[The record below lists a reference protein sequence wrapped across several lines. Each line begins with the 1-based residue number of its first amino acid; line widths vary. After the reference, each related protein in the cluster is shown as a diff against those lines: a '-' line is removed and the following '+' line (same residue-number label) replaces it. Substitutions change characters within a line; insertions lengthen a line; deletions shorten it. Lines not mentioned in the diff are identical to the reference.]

1 MPVDITA
8 LKGMTRA
15 EQLAWADKYA
25 GVAPGTMDGIWRT
38 ETGRGSHPTL
48 IGPETKWGTAKGHFQ
63 ALDST
68 NETISK
74 RIGKPLDRFDFTES
88 LVGAATLM
96 QENRQRYGDDAKAVM
111 AYHGGTNQANWG
123 PKTKDYLQKVLGVAA
138 PAIDTARKAVPKDDR
153 SIEELMDIRGEDVE
167 RAFADGS
174 TAKATKA
181 APVVPPRSIETLG
194 PDVSTLMPAVIAE
207 QNAKDVAA
215 EKLRQDTPFFGSLY
229 SEQDSV
235 VKAAYQKTM
244 QPKFNFIMQTFSDV
258 PRDDDPAFLQ
268 HLQEKGLDELAGF
281 NDDERDI
288 LLEANNW
295 DDFQNRKFQI
305 SEDRANNTVLNRTG
319 TAGQLGA
326 MFIGGSLD
334 PMTWATGLAATKAF
348 AAAGYGSYALAAQGR
363 GGAALGS
370 LLAEN
375 VVANVAYD
383 AAEQAV
389 GAHRSVQDYAISAA
403 TGLLPF
409 AMGARGIS
417 KAATI
422 GLHNRMLR
430 EGLERQ
436 KVHLDRAVEQLGPD
450 ATGAELSA
458 LATKLEHDAL
468 AADAA
473 ARSRPSAEG
482 DRIDAPALDDAELKQ
497 MELDAAEATTAPVAQ
512 PEVTG
517 TPLPAAAPE
526 VAVAPAGPAP
536 EPVLPADLS
545 KIAPRYGQRELT
557 FANDLDRAAYA
568 IGTTGKL
575 SKRDADLLA
584 FVQTHTGLDE
594 AAARAYGRKVR
605 DAVKAEGK
613 KLGDHNKPGDGIA
626 VPPSRM
632 DFPTIDTEF
641 KSPTA
646 HLDELQA
653 AGATAAR
660 EGLLEDQ
667 QLALDDVAL
676 KEWGY
681 TSTKDTILATGPGTH
696 LDAGADPRLANGHAI
711 RAIEQLRQQFLPE
724 LSITFNRGRGTGADG
739 EAAIFG
745 PKHAGI
751 TLARLDNMSVLAHE
765 FGHLILHHR
774 IRTASPEVA
783 RAMIAEVAKWSKQ
796 LNAPGKATDA
806 AMRRFGLTHA
816 KPTTIT
822 GGALLGDAI
831 EGSLGKALRDALP
844 GEDGLKHIQY
854 LKQFDEYG
862 AEQFVKYVESHIT
875 GDLNAGLTL
884 TQQMTVKLKELV
896 KSLLDVF
903 KVAKKKGLIK
913 PSEGFEQFFTDVLR
927 KQVQEP
933 KASAKAPAASRAVQA
948 PAQAKPAA
956 VDPIDI
962 KYGLDNLP
970 ANTPR
975 ERAEKKVIREL
986 LRKAEAWDAANP
998 TDANKVK
1005 TIMNNSLFNLAT
1017 PGSILASSDSPLA
1030 RQIAGTVLEHAQGA
1044 SGRRQTVAIR
1054 AHTLNREFV
1063 GNGIILFNQ
1072 NYSVWRNQRA
1082 GRVKGAVNDMFKG
1095 DLRNEFNRAVML
1107 EQEARLWGHASTPD
1121 VSVARA
1127 ADALTTSMER
1137 MRLAQIN
1144 EKTPGWAN
1152 LPETS
1157 RGYMPHSIDA
1167 KKYLATVA
1175 NDPAIERA
1183 FKATLVKQLKT
1194 IEKMDDAFADKVAG
1208 MYLSHART
1216 NALGGGEIPANIRD
1230 PGAADYVRQAMK
1242 AAGLTKDEVEAF
1254 AGRLSAGAPSHTKK
1268 RLKLDLSEQF
1278 TDSKGN
1284 TVRLLD
1290 IFNTDPIDLLRRQSR
1305 KVSGEVA
1312 LMGNGIAGS
1321 AGMETIRRALE
1332 FRAAGTGDPKA
1343 RLAEMEAFDQISAEI
1358 LGRPFG
1364 DASPAWLDGALT
1376 ANATANLGGMGITQ
1390 LGEYINTATG
1400 IGIDGTLKAM
1410 ASAPR
1415 LRAEI
1420 HALARGEKVNNS
1432 ILESIELPDGGGEF
1446 GLTNYKMVTLYDNP
1460 AAVYDGYGTSGVGAG
1475 TRLLR
1480 AASFGLSSISAHRL
1494 IHAIQTRGVA
1504 EQITLKAIR
1513 YIRDGGESIALR
1525 DMGFDDATVAALKAD
1540 LPNMVTWGPNG
1551 GVAKFDL
1558 RKATNKEAAAKF
1570 ITAVHRGSAQLIQ
1583 DSFVGEKGK
1592 WQHSG
1597 VGKVLS
1603 QFRNFPLLA
1612 AEKQWGRQRGNRGA
1626 VVASL
1631 MLLAST
1637 GAILP
1642 LVYARVALNAAG
1654 RPDRDEY
1661 IDKMT
1666 TPYALARA
1674 ALNYVSMAG
1683 MAGDLMDVLS
1693 GTAQAVAPEA
1703 AASFT
1708 GTTRTGRAPTLAG
1721 IVPLLGYGDELLG
1734 IPGAIGKGN
1743 PFAIAQT
1750 LPLSNV
1756 PWLTPIMNT
1765 LRPE

>member
-25 GVAPGTMDGIWRT
+25 GVSPGTMDGIWRT

-111 AYHGGTNQANWG
+111 AYHGGTNQKNWG
-123 PKTKDYLQKVLGVAA
+123 PKTKDYLQKVLGVDA
-138 PAIDTARKAVPKDDR
+138 PALDTSRKAPAVDDR
-153 SIEELMDIRGEDVE
+153 SIEDLMNVRGVDVE
-167 RAFADGS
+167 RAFADGA
-174 TAKATKA
+174 TAKAGKA

-229 SEQDSV
+229 SEEDSI

-268 HLQEKGLDELAGF
+268 HLQEKGMDELAGF

-326 MFIGGSLD
+326 LFVGGSLD

-383 AAEQAV
+383 AAEQAI

-417 KAATI
+417 KAATL

-430 EGLERQ
+430 EGIERQ

-450 ATGAELSA
+450 ATGPELSA
-458 LATKLEHDAL
+458 LATKLEADAL

-473 ARSRPSAEG
+473 ARARPSAEG
-482 DRIDAPALDDAELKQ
+482 DRIDAPSLDDAELKQ
-497 MELDAAEATTAPVAQ
+497 MEADAA
-512 PEVTG
+512 
-517 TPLPAAAPE
+517 TP
-526 VAVAPAGPAP
+526 
-536 EPVLPADLS
+536 
-545 KIAPRYGQRELT
+545 
-557 FANDLDRAAYA
+557 
-568 IGTTGKL
+568 
-575 SKRDADLLA
+575 
-584 FVQTHTGLDE
+584 
-594 AAARAYGRKVR
+594 
-605 DAVKAEGK
+605 
-613 KLGDHNKPGDGIA
+613 A
-626 VPPSRM
+626 VPPARM
-632 DFPTIDTEF
+632 DFPSLDTEF
-641 KSPTA
+641 RAPDA
-646 HLDELQA
+646 HLKDLEA
-653 AGATAAR
+653 AGATGSR
-660 EGLLEDQ
+660 EGQLEGQ
-667 QLALDDVAL
+667 QLGLIQQDLTD
-676 KEWGY
+676 WGFK
-681 TSTKDTILATGPGTH
+681 TNVDTILASAPGTH
-696 LDAGADPRLANGHAI
+696 LDVGTSAALKNSPALK
-711 RAIEQLRQQFLPE
+711 AIEGLRQQFLPE
-724 LSITFNRGRGTGADG
+724 VSITFSKGRGTGADG
-739 EAAIFG
+739 TAALFG
-745 PKHAGI
+745 PKHAGM
-751 TLARLDNMSVLAHE
+751 TLDNLNNMSVLAHE
-765 FGHLILHHR
+765 FGHIVLHHR
-774 IRTASPEVA
+774 LRTASPEVA
-783 RAMIAEVAKWSKQ
+783 KLMIAEVAKWSKQ

-806 AMRRFGLTHA
+806 AMRRMGLTNA
-816 KPTTIT
+816 SPNTVT

-844 GEDGLKHIQY
+844 GDEGLKHIQY
-854 LKQFDEYG
+854 LKKFDEYG

-884 TQQMTVKLKELV
+884 TQQMTVKLKELI

-903 KVAKKKGLIK
+903 KVAREKGLIK
-913 PSEGFEQFFTDVLR
+913 PSEGFEQFFTSVLR

-933 KASAKAPAASRAVQA
+933 KASAKAPAASQAVST
-948 PAQAKPAA
+948 PAQAKAA
-956 VDPIDI
+956 PVDPIDI

-1072 NYSVWRNQRA
+1072 NYTVWRNQRA

-1095 DLRNEFNRAVML
+1095 DLRDEFNRAVML
-1107 EQEARLWGHASTPD
+1107 EQEARLWGHVSTPD
-1121 VSVARA
+1121 LSVARA
-1127 ADALTTSMER
+1127 ADGLTTSMER

-1343 RLAEMEAFDQISAEI
+1343 RLAEMEAFDQISAEL

-1480 AASFGLSSISAHRL
+1480 AASFGLSAISAHRL
-1494 IHAIQTRGVA
+1494 VHAIQTRGVA

-1525 DMGFDDATVAALKAD
+1525 DMGFDDAMVAALKAD

-1570 ITAVHRGSAQLIQ
+1570 ITAVHRGSA
-1583 DSFVGEKGK
+1583 
-1592 WQHSG
+1592 
-1597 VGKVLS
+1597 
-1603 QFRNFPLLA
+1603 
-1612 AEKQWGRQRGNRGA
+1612 
-1626 VVASL
+1626 
-1631 MLLAST
+1631 
-1637 GAILP
+1637 
-1642 LVYARVALNAAG
+1642 
-1654 RPDRDEY
+1654 
-1661 IDKMT
+1661 
-1666 TPYALARA
+1666 
-1674 ALNYVSMAG
+1674 
-1683 MAGDLMDVLS
+1683 
-1693 GTAQAVAPEA
+1693 
-1703 AASFT
+1703 
-1708 GTTRTGRAPTLAG
+1708 
-1721 IVPLLGYGDELLG
+1721 
-1734 IPGAIGKGN
+1734 
-1743 PFAIAQT
+1743 
-1750 LPLSNV
+1750 
-1756 PWLTPIMNT
+1756 
-1765 LRPE
+1765 

>member
-74 RIGKPLDRFDFTES
+74 RVGKPLDRFDFTDS

-123 PKTKDYLQKVLGVAA
+123 PKTKDYLKKVLGVDA
-138 PAIDTARKAVPKDDR
+138 PAIDTARKAAPKDNR
-153 SIEELMDIRGEDVE
+153 SIEELMDVRGEDVE
-167 RAFADGS
+167 RAFADGA

-229 SEQDSV
+229 SEQDSL

-281 NDDERDI
+281 SDDERDI

-363 GGAALGS
+363 GAAALGS

-383 AAEQAV
+383 AAEQAI

-409 AMGARGIS
+409 ALGARGIS

-430 EGLERQ
+430 EGIERQ

-458 LATKLEHDAL
+458 LATKLEADAL

-497 MELDAAEATTAPVAQ
+497 MELDAAE
-512 PEVTG
+512 
-517 TPLPAAAPE
+517 
-526 VAVAPAGPAP
+526 
-536 EPVLPADLS
+536 
-545 KIAPRYGQRELT
+545 
-557 FANDLDRAAYA
+557 
-568 IGTTGKL
+568 
-575 SKRDADLLA
+575 
-584 FVQTHTGLDE
+584 GLQ
-594 AAARAYGRKVR
+594 A
-605 DAVKAEGK
+605 
-613 KLGDHNKPGDGIA
+613 
-626 VPPSRM
+626 PSRTE

-646 HLDELQA
+646 HLDELQE
-653 AGATAAR
+653 AGATTAR
-660 EGLLEDQ
+660 EGMMEGQ

-681 TSTKDTILATGPGTH
+681 SSTKETILATGPGTH
-696 LDAGADPRLANGHAI
+696 LDAGVNPAFKNSHAVK
-711 RAIEQLRQQFLPE
+711 AIENLRQQFIPE
-724 LSITFNRGRGTGADG
+724 VSITFNRGRGTGGDG

-745 PKHAGI
+745 PNHAGI
-751 TLARLDNMSVLAHE
+751 TLNDPNNMSVLAHE

-783 RAMIAEVAKWSKQ
+783 RAMIAEVSKWSKQ
-796 LNAPGKATDA
+796 LNAPGKAQGA
-806 AMRRFGLTHA
+806 AMRRYGLTHA
-816 KPTTIT
+816 SNQTVT

-844 GEDGLKHIQY
+844 GEQGLEHIQY
-854 LKQFDEYG
+854 LKKFDEYG
-862 AEQFVKYVESHIT
+862 AEQFVKYVESHLT

-884 TQQMTVKLKELV
+884 TQQMTVRLKDII

-903 KVAKKKGLIK
+903 KVAREKGLIK

-933 KASAKAPAASRAVQA
+933 KASAKAPAASQAVQA

-1137 MRLAQIN
+1137 MRLAQID

-1494 IHAIQTRGVA
+1494 IHAVQTRGVA

-1513 YIRDGGESIALR
+1513 YIRDGGESVALR

-1540 LPNMVTWGPNG
+1540 LSNMVTWGPNG

>member
-38 ETGRGSHPTL
+38 ETGRGSHPTM

-74 RIGKPLDRFDFTES
+74 RVGKPLDRFDFTES

-123 PKTKDYLQKVLGVAA
+123 PKTKDYLQKVLGVDA
-138 PAIDTARKAVPKDDR
+138 PAVDTARKAAPKDDR
-153 SIEELMDIRGEDVE
+153 SIEELMDVRGEDVE
-167 RAFADGS
+167 RAFADGA
-174 TAKATKA
+174 TAKAGKA

-229 SEQDSV
+229 SEEDSI

-295 DDFQNRKFQI
+295 DDYNNRKFQI

-334 PMTWATGLAATKAF
+334 PMTWATGLGATKAF
-348 AAAGYGSYALAAQGR
+348 AAAGYGSYSLAAAGRGTAALA
-363 GGAALGS
+363 S
-370 LLAEN
+370 LAAEN

-383 AAEQAV
+383 AAEQAI

-430 EGLERQ
+430 ESIERQ

-458 LATKLEHDAL
+458 LATKLEADAL

-473 ARSRPSAEG
+473 ARSRPSAED

-497 MELDAAEATTAPVAQ
+497 MELDAAEGLQ
-512 PEVTG
+512 
-517 TPLPAAAPE
+517 
-526 VAVAPAGPAP
+526 APART
-536 EPVLPADLS
+536 E
-545 KIAPRYGQRELT
+545 
-557 FANDLDRAAYA
+557 
-568 IGTTGKL
+568 
-575 SKRDADLLA
+575 
-584 FVQTHTGLDE
+584 
-594 AAARAYGRKVR
+594 
-605 DAVKAEGK
+605 
-613 KLGDHNKPGDGIA
+613 
-626 VPPSRM
+626 
-632 DFPTIDTEF
+632 DFPTLDTEF
-641 KSPTA
+641 QSPTA

-660 EGLLEDQ
+660 EGMLEGQ
-667 QLALDDVAL
+667 QLMLDDVAL

-681 TSTKDTILATGPGTH
+681 TSTKESILATGPGTH
-696 LDAGADPRLANGHAI
+696 IDAGADPRLANSPAVK
-711 RAIEQLRQQFLPE
+711 AIENLRQQFIPE
-724 LSITFNRGRGTGADG
+724 VSITFNRGLGTRGDPG

-751 TLARLDNMSVLAHE
+751 TLNDPNNMSVLAHE

-783 RAMIAEVAKWSKQ
+783 RAMIAEVSKWSKQ
-796 LNAPGKATDA
+796 LNVPGKAQGA

-816 KPTTIT
+816 SNKTIT

-903 KVAKKKGLIK
+903 KTAKEKGLIK
-913 PSEGFEQFFTDVLR
+913 PSEGFEKFFTDVLR
-927 KQVQEP
+927 QQVQEP
-933 KASAKAPAASRAVQA
+933 KASAKAPAASQSVQA
-948 PAQAKPAA
+948 PAQAKAQP

-1030 RQIAGTVLEHAQGA
+1030 RMVAGTVLEHAQGA

-1054 AHTLNREFV
+1054 AHVLHREFV
-1063 GNGIILFNQ
+1063 GNSIILFNQ
-1072 NYSVWRNQRA
+1072 NYSVWRNQRT

-1095 DLRNEFNRAVML
+1095 DLRDEFNRAVML
-1107 EQEARLWGHASTPD
+1107 EQEARLWGHASTAD
-1121 VSVARA
+1121 MSVKRA
-1127 ADALTTSMER
+1127 ADALTTSEDR
-1137 MRLAQIN
+1137 MRLAQIDG
-1144 EKTPGWAN
+1144 KTPGWAN
-1152 LPETS
+1152 LPDTS
-1157 RGYMPHSIDA
+1157 WGYMSHSIAA
-1167 KKYLATVA
+1167 KKYLATIA
-1175 NDPAIERA
+1175 KDPAIERA

-1194 IEKMDDAFADKVAG
+1194 IEKMDDAWADKVAG

-1242 AAGLTKDEVEAF
+1242 AAGLTKDEVEAY

-1268 RLKLDLSEQF
+1268 RLKLDLSEKFQ
-1278 TDSKGN
+1278 DSNGN
-1284 TVRLLD
+1284 TVQLLD

-1305 KVSGEVA
+1305 RVSGEVA

-1376 ANATANLGGMGITQ
+1376 ANATANLGGMVITQ

-1432 ILESIELPDGGGEF
+1432 ILESLELPDGGGEF

-1494 IHAIQTRGVA
+1494 VHAVQTRGVA

-1525 DMGFDDATVAALKAD
+1525 DMGFDDAMVAALKAD

-1708 GTTRTGRAPTLAG
+1708 GTTRTGRAPSLSG

>member
-1 MPVDITA
+1 MPVDITE

-25 GVAPGTMDGIWRT
+25 GVSPGTMDGIWRT
-38 ETGRGSHPTL
+38 ETGRGSHPTM

-63 ALDST
+63 ALDKT
-68 NETISK
+68 HAKIEK
-74 RIGKPLDRFDFTES
+74 RLGIALDRFDFTES
-88 LVGAATLM
+88 LVGGAETM
-96 QENRQRYGDDAKAVM
+96 RENRAKFNTDADAVKAFYGGWNKD
-111 AYHGGTNQANWG
+111 HWG
-123 PKTKDYLQKVLGVAA
+123 PKTADYERKVLGTNA
-138 PAIDTARKAVPKDDR
+138 PAIGTARKAAPKDDR
-153 SIEELMDIRGEDVE
+153 SIEELMDVRGVDVE
-167 RAFADGS
+167 RAFADGA
-174 TAKATKA
+174 TAKAGKA

-215 EKLRQDTPFFGSLY
+215 EKRRQDTPFFGSLY
-229 SEQDSV
+229 SEQDSL

-281 NDDERDI
+281 SDDERDI

-363 GGAALGS
+363 GAAALTS
-370 LLAEN
+370 LAAEN

-383 AAEQAV
+383 AAEQAI

-430 EGLERQ
+430 EGIERQ

-458 LATKLEHDAL
+458 LATKLEADAL

-473 ARSRPSAEG
+473 QRARPSAEG

-497 MELDAAEATTAPVAQ
+497 MELDAAEGLQ
-512 PEVTG
+512 
-517 TPLPAAAPE
+517 
-526 VAVAPAGPAP
+526 APART
-536 EPVLPADLS
+536 E
-545 KIAPRYGQRELT
+545 
-557 FANDLDRAAYA
+557 
-568 IGTTGKL
+568 
-575 SKRDADLLA
+575 
-584 FVQTHTGLDE
+584 
-594 AAARAYGRKVR
+594 
-605 DAVKAEGK
+605 
-613 KLGDHNKPGDGIA
+613 
-626 VPPSRM
+626 
-632 DFPTIDTEF
+632 DFPTSGTEF

-660 EGLLEDQ
+660 EGMLEGQ
-667 QLALDDVAL
+667 QLALDDQAL
-676 KEWGY
+676 KAWGY
-681 TSTKDTILATGPGTH
+681 TTPKETILATGPGTH

-711 RAIEQLRQQFLPE
+711 KAIEQLRQQFLPE

-765 FGHLILHHR
+765 FGHLVLHHR
-774 IRTASPEVA
+774 IRTATPEVA
-783 RAMIAEVAKWSKQ
+783 RAMIAEVTKWSKQ
-796 LNAPGKATDA
+796 LNAPGKATAA
-806 AMRRFGLTHA
+806 AMRRFGLTNA
-816 KPTTIT
+816 KPDTIT
-822 GGALLGDAI
+822 GGALLGDAL
-831 EGSLGKALRDALP
+831 EGSLGKALRDAMP
-844 GEDGLKHIQY
+844 GADGLKHIQY

-903 KVAKKKGLIK
+903 KVAKEKGLIK
-913 PSEGFEQFFTDVLR
+913 PSEGFEKFFTDVLR

-933 KASAKAPAASRAVQA
+933 KATAKAHAASQAVQA
-948 PAQAKPAA
+948 PAQAKAQP

-1030 RQIAGTVLEHAQGA
+1030 RMVAGTVLEHAQGA

-1072 NYSVWRNQRA
+1072 NYSLWRNQRA

-1107 EQEARLWGHASTPD
+1107 EQEARLWGHASTAD

-1127 ADALTTSMER
+1127 ADALTTSFER

-1157 RGYMPHSIDA
+1157 RGYMPHSVDA

-1278 TDSKGN
+1278 KDSKGN

-1290 IFNTDPIDLLRRQSR
+1290 IFNTDPIDLLRKQAR
-1305 KVSGEVA
+1305 KASGEVA

-1321 AGMETIRRALE
+1321 AGMETVRRALE
-1332 FRAAGTGDPKA
+1332 FRASGTGDPKA

-1494 IHAIQTRGVA
+1494 IHAVQTRGVA

-1661 IDKMT
+1661 IEKMT

-1765 LRPE
+1765 LRP

>member
-48 IGPETKWGTAKGHFQ
+48 IGPATKWGTAKGHFQ

-74 RIGKPLDRFDFTES
+74 RVGKPLDRFDFTES

-111 AYHGGTNQANWG
+111 AYHGGTNQSNWG

-268 HLQEKGLDELAGF
+268 HLQEKGMDELAGF

-319 TAGQLGA
+319 TAGQMGA

-348 AAAGYGSYALAAQGR
+348 AAAGYGASALAAQGR
-363 GGAALGS
+363 AGAALGS
-370 LLAEN
+370 SLAEN

-422 GLHNRMLR
+422 SLHNRMLR
-430 EGLERQ
+430 EGVERQ

-458 LATKLEHDAL
+458 LATKLEADAL

-482 DRIDAPALDDAELKQ
+482 DRIDAPDLDDAELKQ
-497 MELDAAEATTAPVAQ
+497 MELDAAEATTAPV
-512 PEVTG
+512 
-517 TPLPAAAPE
+517 
-526 VAVAPAGPAP
+526 
-536 EPVLPADLS
+536 
-545 KIAPRYGQRELT
+545 
-557 FANDLDRAAYA
+557 
-568 IGTTGKL
+568 
-575 SKRDADLLA
+575 
-584 FVQTHTGLDE
+584 
-594 AAARAYGRKVR
+594 
-605 DAVKAEGK
+605 
-613 KLGDHNKPGDGIA
+613 
-626 VPPSRM
+626 PPSRM
-632 DFPTIDTEF
+632 DFHTLDTEF

-646 HLDELQA
+646 HLDELAA

-660 EGLLEDQ
+660 EGMMEGQ

-783 RAMIAEVAKWSKQ
+783 RAMIAEVSKWSKQ

-806 AMRRFGLTHA
+806 AMRRFGLTNA
-816 KPTTIT
+816 NPTTIT

-844 GEDGLKHIQY
+844 GADGLKHIKY

-875 GDLNAGLTL
+875 GDLNTGLTL

-933 KASAKAPAASRAVQA
+933 KASAKAPAASQAVQA

-970 ANTPR
+970 AHTPR

-1017 PGSILASSDSPLA
+1017 PGSILASSGSPLA

-1063 GNGIILFNQ
+1063 GNSIILFNQ
-1072 NYSVWRNQRA
+1072 NYIMWRNQRA
-1082 GRVKGAVNDMFKG
+1082 GRVQGAVNDMFKG

-1175 NDPAIERA
+1175 HDPAIERA

-1284 TVRLLD
+1284 TMRLLD

-1332 FRAAGTGDPKA
+1332 FRAAGMGDTKA
-1343 RLAEMEAFDQISAEI
+1343 HLAEMEAFDQISAEL

-1364 DASPAWLDGALT
+1364 DASPAWLDNALT
-1376 ANATANLGGMGITQ
+1376 ANATANLGGMGISQ
-1390 LGEYINTATG
+1390 LGEYINAATG

-1480 AASFGLSSISAHRL
+1480 AASFGLSAISAHRL
-1494 IHAIQTRGVA
+1494 IHAVQTRGVA

-1513 YIRDGGESIALR
+1513 YIRDGGESVALR
-1525 DMGFDDATVAALKAD
+1525 DMGFDDAMVAALKAD

-1626 VVASL
+1626 GVASL
-1631 MLLAST
+1631 MLLASA
-1637 GAILP
+1637 GAILL

-1683 MAGDLMDVLS
+1683 MAGDLMDALS

>member
-63 ALDST
+63 SLDST
-68 NETISK
+68 HANIEK
-74 RIGKPLDRFDFTES
+74 RLGIPLDRFDFTES
-88 LVGAATLM
+88 LVGGAETM
-96 QENRQRYGDDAKAVM
+96 RENRAKFKTDSEAVK
-111 AYHGGTNQANWG
+111 AFHGGWNKANWG
-123 PKTKDYLQKVLGVAA
+123 PKTEDYERKVLGTGT
-138 PAIDTARKAVPKDDR
+138 PTIDTARKAAPKDNR
-153 SIEELMDIRGEDVE
+153 SIEELMDVRGVDVE
-167 RAFADGS
+167 RAFADGN

-194 PDVSTLMPAVIAE
+194 PDVSTLMPAAIAG

-229 SEQDSV
+229 SEQDSL

-348 AAAGYGSYALAAQGR
+348 AAAGYGSSALAAQGR

-383 AAEQAV
+383 AAEQAI

-417 KAATI
+417 KEATI
-422 GLHNRMLR
+422 GLLNRMLR

-497 MELDAAEATTAPVAQ
+497 MELDAAEGLQ
-512 PEVTG
+512 
-517 TPLPAAAPE
+517 
-526 VAVAPAGPAP
+526 APARS
-536 EPVLPADLS
+536 E
-545 KIAPRYGQRELT
+545 
-557 FANDLDRAAYA
+557 
-568 IGTTGKL
+568 
-575 SKRDADLLA
+575 
-584 FVQTHTGLDE
+584 
-594 AAARAYGRKVR
+594 
-605 DAVKAEGK
+605 
-613 KLGDHNKPGDGIA
+613 
-626 VPPSRM
+626 

-653 AGATAAR
+653 AGATTAR
-660 EGLLEDQ
+660 EGMMEGQ

-681 TSTKDTILATGPGTH
+681 SSTKETILATGPGTH

-783 RAMIAEVAKWSKQ
+783 RAMIAEVSKWSKQ
-796 LNAPGKATDA
+796 LNAPGKARGA

-816 KPTTIT
+816 KPDTIT

-884 TQQMTVKLKELV
+884 TQQMTVQLKELI

-903 KVAKKKGLIK
+903 KVARDEGLIK

-927 KQVQEP
+927 KQVQAP
-933 KASAKAPAASRAVQA
+933 KASANAPAASQAVQA

-1095 DLRNEFNRAVML
+1095 DLRDEFNRAVML
-1107 EQEARLWGHASTPD
+1107 EQEARLWGHASTTD

-1127 ADALTTSMER
+1127 ADALTTSFER

-1157 RGYMPHSIDA
+1157 RGYMPHSVEA

-1175 NDPAIERA
+1175 ADPAIERA
-1183 FKATLVKQLKT
+1183 FKAMLVRQLMS
-1194 IEKMDDAFADKVAG
+1194 IENMDAAFADKVAG

-1390 LGEYINTATG
+1390 LGEYINMATG

-1480 AASFGLSSISAHRL
+1480 AASFGLSAISAHRL
-1494 IHAIQTRGVA
+1494 VHAIQTRGVA

-1525 DMGFDDATVAALKAD
+1525 DMGFDDAMVAALKAD

-1603 QFRNFPLLA
+1603 QFRSFPLLA
-1612 AEKQWGRQRGNRGA
+1612 VEKQWGRQRGNRGA

-1642 LVYARVALNAAG
+1642 MVYARVALNAAG

>member
-1 MPVDITA
+1 MTVDITA

-63 ALDST
+63 SLDST

-74 RIGKPLDRFDFTES
+74 RLGKPLDRFDFTES

-96 QENRQRYGDDAKAVM
+96 QENRARYGDDAKAVM
-111 AYHGGTNQANWG
+111 AYHGGTNQKNWG
-123 PKTKDYLQKVLGVAA
+123 PKTKDYLQKVLGVDA
-138 PAIDTARKAVPKDDR
+138 PAIDTGRKAPAVDSRP
-153 SIEELMDIRGEDVE
+153 IEDLMNIRGADVE
-167 RAFADGS
+167 RAFADGA
-174 TAKATKA
+174 TTKPVKAGPT
-181 APVVPPRSIETLG
+181 VLPRSIETSG
-194 PDVSTLMPAVIAE
+194 ADVSTLAPAAVAALNE
-207 QNAKDVAA
+207 QDVAR
-215 EKLRQDTPFFGSLY
+215 ETLRQETPFFGSIY
-229 SEQDSV
+229 SANDSLT
-235 VKAAYQKTM
+235 KAAYQKTM
-244 QPKFNFIMQTFSDV
+244 QPKFNFIMQTLSDV
-258 PRDDDPAFLQ
+258 PNDDDPAFLA
-268 HLQEKGLDELAGF
+268 HMQEKGLEELAGF
-281 NDDERDI
+281 NDDEKDI
-288 LLEANNW
+288 LMEANNW
-295 DDFQNRKFQI
+295 DDFQNRKFMI
-305 SEDRANNTVLNRTG
+305 SEDRANNSVMQRTG
-319 TAGQLGA
+319 TAGQMGA
-326 MFIGGSLD
+326 MFIGGALD
-334 PMTWATGLAATKAF
+334 PMTYATGLAATKAF
-348 AAAGYGSYALAAQGR
+348 AAAGYGASALAAQGR
-363 GGAALGS
+363 AGAALASFAG
-370 LLAEN
+370 EN
-375 VVANVAYD
+375 ILANVAYD
-383 AAEQAV
+383 AAEQAI
-389 GAHRSVQDYAISAA
+389 GAHRSVSDYAISAA

-422 GLHNRMLR
+422 GLHNKLLR
-430 EGLERQ
+430 EGIERQ
-436 KVHLDRAVEQLGPD
+436 KVHLDRAVEQLGPE

-458 LATKLEHDAL
+458 LATKLEADEL
-468 AADAA
+468 AAEAA
-473 ARSRPSAEG
+473 ARARPSAEG

-497 MELDAAEATTAPVAQ
+497 IGEDSAQ
-512 PEVTG
+512 GLE
-517 TPLPAAAPE
+517 
-526 VAVAPAGPAP
+526 APART
-536 EPVLPADLS
+536 E
-545 KIAPRYGQRELT
+545 
-557 FANDLDRAAYA
+557 
-568 IGTTGKL
+568 
-575 SKRDADLLA
+575 
-584 FVQTHTGLDE
+584 
-594 AAARAYGRKVR
+594 
-605 DAVKAEGK
+605 
-613 KLGDHNKPGDGIA
+613 
-626 VPPSRM
+626 
-632 DFPTIDTEF
+632 DFPTLDTEF

-646 HLDELQA
+646 HLDDLEK
-653 AGATAAR
+653 AGATTAR
-660 EGLLEDQ
+660 EGMMEGQQLVLDQ
-667 QLALDDVAL
+667 QALT
-676 KEWGY
+676 EWGY
-681 TSTKDTILATGPGTH
+681 TSTKEAILATGPGTH
-696 LDAGADPRLANGHAI
+696 LDASMDVRLANGHAI
-711 RAIEQLRQQFLPE
+711 RAIESLRQQFLPE

-765 FGHLILHHR
+765 FGHLVLHHR

-783 RAMIAEVAKWSKQ
+783 RAMIDEVAKWSKQ
-796 LNAPGKATDA
+796 LNAPGKATPA

-822 GGALLGDAI
+822 GGALLGEAI

-875 GDLNAGLTL
+875 GDLATGLTL

-896 KSLLDVF
+896 ESLLDVF
-903 KVAKKKGLIK
+903 RAAKEKGLIK
-913 PSEGFEQFFTDVLR
+913 PSEGFEKFFTDVLR
-927 KQVQEP
+927 KQVKEPAAP
-933 KASAKAPAASRAVQA
+933 KAQAPAASTAVKA
-948 PAQAKPAA
+948 PAKATAA
-956 VDPIDI
+956 PVDPIDT

-1017 PGSILASSDSPLA
+1017 PGSILASSDSPLG
-1030 RQIAGTVLEHAQGA
+1030 RMIAGTVLEHAQGA

-1063 GNGIILFNQ
+1063 GNGIIQFNQ
-1072 NYSVWRNQRA
+1072 NYTVWRNQRA
-1082 GRVKGAVNDMFKG
+1082 GRVRGAANDMFKG
-1095 DLRNEFNRAVML
+1095 ELRNEFNRAVML
-1107 EQEARLWGHASTPD
+1107 EQEARLWGHASTAD
-1121 VSVARA
+1121 VSVAKA
-1127 ADALTTSMER
+1127 ADALTVSMER
-1137 MRLAQIN
+1137 MRMAQLD
-1144 EKTPGWAN
+1144 EKTPGWGN
-1152 LPETS
+1152 LPDTS

-1167 KKYLATVA
+1167 NKYLATVA
-1175 NDPAIERA
+1175 ADPAIERA
-1183 FKATLVKQLKT
+1183 FKATLVRQLT
-1194 IEKMDDAFADKVAG
+1194 SIEKMDAAFADKVAG

-1230 PGAADYVRQAMK
+1230 PGAADYIRQAMK
-1242 AAGLTKDEVEAF
+1242 AAGLTKAEIDAF

-1268 RLKLDLSEQF
+1268 RLKLDLSEKFQ
-1278 TDSKGN
+1278 DSKGN
-1284 TVRLLD
+1284 TVQLLD
-1290 IFNTDPIDLLRRQSR
+1290 IFNTDPIDLLRKQAR
-1305 KVSGEVA
+1305 KVAGEVA

-1321 AGMETIRRALE
+1321 AGMEIVRRAME
-1332 FRAAGTGDPKA
+1332 FRSADMRGGDVH
-1343 RLAEMEAFDQISAEI
+1343 LTEMEAFDQISAEI

-1400 IGIDGTLKAM
+1400 IGIDGTLRAM

-1432 ILESIELPDGGGEF
+1432 ILASIELPDGGGEF

-1460 AAVYDGYGTSGVGAG
+1460 AAVYDGYGTSGVGPG

-1480 AASFGLSSISAHRL
+1480 AASFGLSAISAHRL
-1494 IHAIQTRGVA
+1494 IHAVQTRGVA

-1540 LPNMVTWGPNG
+1540 LPNMVQYGPNG
-1551 GVAKFDL
+1551 GVASFDL

-1626 VVASL
+1626 VQAGL

-1637 GAILP
+1637 GVILP
-1642 LVYARVALNAAG
+1642 LVYARIALNAAG

-1661 IDKMT
+1661 IEKMT

-1683 MAGDLMDVLS
+1683 MAGDLMDVFS
-1693 GTAQAVAPEA
+1693 GVAQAVAPEA
-1703 AASFT
+1703 AAAFT
-1708 GTTRTGRAPTLAG
+1708 GTTRTGRAPSLSG

-1765 LRPE
+1765 MRPD

>member
-63 ALDST
+63 SLDST
-68 NETISK
+68 HANIEK
-74 RIGKPLDRFDFTES
+74 RLGIPLDRFDFTES
-88 LVGAATLM
+88 LVGGAETM
-96 QENRQRYGDDAKAVM
+96 RENRAKFKTDADAVKAF
-111 AYHGGTNQANWG
+111 HGGWNKANWG
-123 PKTKDYLQKVLGVAA
+123 PKTADYERKVLGTDT
-138 PAIDTARKAVPKDDR
+138 PSMDTARKAAPKDDR

-174 TAKATKA
+174 TAKAGKA

-681 TSTKDTILATGPGTH
+681 TSTKDAILATGPGTH

-783 RAMIAEVAKWSKQ
+783 RAMIAEVSKWSKQ

>member
-74 RIGKPLDRFDFTES
+74 RVGKPLDRFDFTDS

-123 PKTKDYLQKVLGVAA
+123 PETKDYLQKVLGVDA
-138 PAIDTARKAVPKDDR
+138 PAIDTARKAAPKDDR
-153 SIEELMDIRGEDVE
+153 SIEELMDVRGVDVE

-181 APVVPPRSIETLG
+181 APVVPPRSIETFG
-194 PDVSTLMPAVIAE
+194 PDVSTLMPAVIAK
-207 QNAKDVAA
+207 QNARDVAA

-229 SEQDSV
+229 SEQDSL

-268 HLQEKGLDELAGF
+268 HLQKNGLDELAGF

-334 PMTWATGLAATKAF
+334 PMTWATGLGATKAF

-363 GGAALGS
+363 AGAALAS
-370 LLAEN
+370 LAAEN

-383 AAEQAV
+383 AAEQAI

-430 EGLERQ
+430 ESIERQ

-468 AADAA
+468 AADAN

-482 DRIDAPALDDAELKQ
+482 DRIDAPSLDDAELKQ
-497 MELDAAEATTAPVAQ
+497 MELDAAEAPTAP
-512 PEVTG
+512 
-517 TPLPAAAPE
+517 
-526 VAVAPAGPAP
+526 
-536 EPVLPADLS
+536 
-545 KIAPRYGQRELT
+545 
-557 FANDLDRAAYA
+557 
-568 IGTTGKL
+568 
-575 SKRDADLLA
+575 
-584 FVQTHTGLDE
+584 
-594 AAARAYGRKVR
+594 ARS
-605 DAVKAEGK
+605 E
-613 KLGDHNKPGDGIA
+613 
-626 VPPSRM
+626 

-646 HLDELQA
+646 HLDELEA

-660 EGLLEDQ
+660 EGMMEDQ
-667 QLALDDVAL
+667 QLVLDDAAL

-681 TSTKDTILATGPGTH
+681 TSTKETILATGPGTH

-765 FGHLILHHR
+765 FGHLVLHHR

-831 EGSLGKALRDALP
+831 EGSLGKALLDALP

-896 KSLLDVF
+896 QSLLDVF
-903 KVAKKKGLIK
+903 REAKKKGLIK

-933 KASAKAPAASRAVQA
+933 KASAKAPAASQAVQA

-1095 DLRNEFNRAVML
+1095 DLRDEFNRAVML

-1137 MRLAQIN
+1137 MRLAQID

-1343 RLAEMEAFDQISAEI
+1343 RLAEMEAFDQISAEL

-1494 IHAIQTRGVA
+1494 IHAVQTRGVA

-1513 YIRDGGESIALR
+1513 YIRDGGESVALR
-1525 DMGFDDATVAALKAD
+1525 DMGFDDAMVAALKAD

-1661 IDKMT
+1661 IEKMT

>member
-25 GVAPGTMDGIWRT
+25 GVSPGTMDGIWRT

-111 AYHGGTNQANWG
+111 AYHGGTNQKNWG
-123 PKTKDYLQKVLGVAA
+123 PKTKDYLQKVLGVDA
-138 PAIDTARKAVPKDDR
+138 PALDTSRKAPAVDDR
-153 SIEELMDIRGEDVE
+153 SIEDLMNVRGVDVE
-167 RAFADGS
+167 RAFADGA
-174 TAKATKA
+174 TAKAGKA

-229 SEQDSV
+229 SEEDSI

-375 VVANVAYD
+375 VVANVSYD
-383 AAEQAV
+383 AAEQAI

-417 KAATI
+417 KMATV

-430 EGLERQ
+430 ESIERQ

-458 LATKLEHDAL
+458 LATKLEADAL

-473 ARSRPSAEG
+473 ARARPSAEG

-497 MELDAAEATTAPVAQ
+497 MEADAAEV
-512 PEVTG
+512 
-517 TPLPAAAPE
+517 
-526 VAVAPAGPAP
+526 
-536 EPVLPADLS
+536 
-545 KIAPRYGQRELT
+545 I
-557 FANDLDRAAYA
+557 
-568 IGTTGKL
+568 
-575 SKRDADLLA
+575 
-584 FVQTHTGLDE
+584 
-594 AAARAYGRKVR
+594 
-605 DAVKAEGK
+605 
-613 KLGDHNKPGDGIA
+613 
-626 VPPSRM
+626 VPPAKM
-632 DFPTIDTEF
+632 DFPAIDAEF

-646 HLDELQA
+646 HLDELEA

-660 EGLLEDQ
+660 EGMLEGQ
-667 QLALDDVAL
+667 QLALDDQAL

-681 TSTKDTILATGPGTH
+681 TTPKETILATGPGTH

-711 RAIEQLRQQFLPE
+711 KAIEQLRQQFLPE

-765 FGHLILHHR
+765 FGHLVLHHR

-783 RAMIAEVAKWSKQ
+783 RAMIAEVTKWSKQ

-816 KPTTIT
+816 KPDTIT

-844 GEDGLKHIQY
+844 GADGLKHIQY

-933 KASAKAPAASRAVQA
+933 KATAKAPAASQAVQA
-948 PAQAKPAA
+948 PAQAKAQPI
-956 VDPIDI
+956 DPIDI

-1030 RQIAGTVLEHAQGA
+1030 RMVAGTVLEHAQGA

-1095 DLRNEFNRAVML
+1095 DLRNEFNRAVMM
-1107 EQEARLWGHASTPD
+1107 EQEARLWGHASTAD

-1127 ADALTTSMER
+1127 ADALTTSFER

-1278 TDSKGN
+1278 KDSKGN

-1290 IFNTDPIDLLRRQSR
+1290 IFNTDPIDLLRKQAR
-1305 KVSGEVA
+1305 KASGEVA

-1321 AGMETIRRALE
+1321 AGMETVRRALE
-1332 FRAAGTGDPKA
+1332 FRASGTGDPKA

-1390 LGEYINTATG
+1390 LGEYINAVTG

-1480 AASFGLSSISAHRL
+1480 AVSFGLSSISAHRL
-1494 IHAIQTRGVA
+1494 IHAVQTRGVA

-1708 GTTRTGRAPTLAG
+1708 GTTRTGRAPSLAG

>member
-48 IGPETKWGTAKGHFQ
+48 IGTETKWGTSKGHFQ

-74 RIGKPLDRFDFTES
+74 RVGKPLDRFDFTDS

-123 PKTKDYLQKVLGVAA
+123 PKTKDYLQKVLGVDA
-138 PAIDTARKAVPKDDR
+138 PALDTSRKAPAVDNR
-153 SIEELMDIRGEDVE
+153 SIEDLMNVRGVDVE
-167 RAFADGS
+167 RAFADGATS
-174 TAKATKA
+174 KATKA

-229 SEQDSV
+229 SEQDSL

-268 HLQEKGLDELAGF
+268 QLQEKGLDELAGF
-281 NDDERDI
+281 NDDERDN

-305 SEDRANNTVLNRTG
+305 SEDRANNTVLTRTG

-326 MFIGGSLD
+326 LFIGGSLD

-363 GGAALGS
+363 AGAALGS
-370 LLAEN
+370 MLAEN

-383 AAEQAV
+383 AAEQAI

-430 EGLERQ
+430 EGIERQ

-468 AADAA
+468 AADAD

-497 MELDAAEATTAPVAQ
+497 MELDAAEATTA
-512 PEVTG
+512 
-517 TPLPAAAPE
+517 
-526 VAVAPAGPAP
+526 
-536 EPVLPADLS
+536 
-545 KIAPRYGQRELT
+545 
-557 FANDLDRAAYA
+557 
-568 IGTTGKL
+568 
-575 SKRDADLLA
+575 
-584 FVQTHTGLDE
+584 
-594 AAARAYGRKVR
+594 
-605 DAVKAEGK
+605 
-613 KLGDHNKPGDGIA
+613 A
-626 VPPSRM
+626 VPPARM

-660 EGLLEDQ
+660 EGMPEGQ
-667 QLALDDVAL
+667 QLALDDDAL
-676 KEWGY
+676 KSWGY
-681 TSTKDTILATGPGTH
+681 TSTKDAILATGPGTH
-696 LDAGADPRLANGHAI
+696 LDAGADPRLANSPAVK
-711 RAIEQLRQQFLPE
+711 AIENLRQQFLPE
-724 LSITFNRGRGTGADG
+724 MSITFNRGRGTGAAG
-739 EAAIFG
+739 EAALFG
-745 PKHAGI
+745 PRHAGI
-751 TLARLDNMSVLAHE
+751 TLDSPGNMSVLAHE

-783 RAMIAEVAKWSKQ
+783 RAMIAEVDKWSKQ
-796 LNAPGKATDA
+796 LNAPGKARGA
-806 AMRRFGLTHA
+806 AMRRFGLTNA
-816 KPTTIT
+816 SPTTVT

-831 EGSLGKALRDALP
+831 DGSLGKALRDALP
-844 GEDGLKHIQY
+844 GDEGLKHIQY

-884 TQQMTVKLKELV
+884 TQQMTVQLKELI

-903 KVAKKKGLIK
+903 KVAREQGLIK
-913 PSEGFEQFFTDVLR
+913 PSEGFEKFFTDVLR

-933 KASAKAPAASRAVQA
+933 KASAKAPAASQAVQA
-948 PAQAKPAA
+948 PAQAKHAA

-998 TDANKVK
+998 TDANKVR

-1095 DLRNEFNRAVML
+1095 NLRDEFNRAVML
-1107 EQEARLWGHASTPD
+1107 EQEARLWGHTSTPD

-1194 IEKMDDAFADKVAG
+1194 IEKMDDTFADKVAG

-1480 AASFGLSSISAHRL
+1480 AASFGLSSISAYRL
-1494 IHAIQTRGVA
+1494 IHAVQTRGVA

-1570 ITAVHRGSAQLIQ
+1570 ITAVHRGSAQLVQ

-1708 GTTRTGRAPTLAG
+1708 GTTRTGRAPTLSG